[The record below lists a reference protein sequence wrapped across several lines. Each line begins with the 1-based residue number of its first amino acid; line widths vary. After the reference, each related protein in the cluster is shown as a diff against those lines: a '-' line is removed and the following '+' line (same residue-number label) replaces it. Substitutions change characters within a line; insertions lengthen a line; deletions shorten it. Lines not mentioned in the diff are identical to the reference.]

1 MKVLQ
6 KEKESFVKEVEKE
19 VNIAK
24 DALNRVLEMSKGKDN
39 NIAFLAKYERDSLDR
54 IIKCARINLS

>member
-1 MKVLQ
+1 MKILQ
-6 KEKESFVKEVEKE
+6 EEKESFVKEIEKE

-39 NIAFLAKYERDSLDR
+39 NVAFLAKYERDSLDR
-54 IIKCARINLS
+54 IIKCARINLD